1 MAADTMA
8 NEETVARL
16 RSLADPLMQ
25 QAADEL
31 ERVHRQY
38 QRAIWCLQDIAA
50 LAGTTKRKQAG
61 CEMAAHMLAQLI
73 EPRERD
79 GD

>member
-1 MAADTMA
+1 MA
-8 NEETVARL
+8 NEDVAARL
-16 RSLADPLMQ
+16 RALADPLMQ

-31 ERVHRQY
+31 ERLRKQY
-38 QRAIWCLQDIAA
+38 QSAIWCLQDIAA
-50 LAGTTKRKQAG
+50 LAGTTKRRQAG
-61 CEMAAHMLAQLI
+61 CEIAAHMLAQLH